1 MTSIQTDTDTVTDTA
16 TDRPR
21 GNDPMT
27 TSNPTTG
34 TNSSTGSVPGAKPR
48 FRTGQL
54 IFGLALVGVG
64 LAALLSS
71 TLGAPVGTTLAAV
84 VLIEAG
90 VVFWL
95 VRRNRKL
102 LNAMIAAATPVSTLT
117 GDAAGPDPEL
127 VKAAMAELDEID
139 APSDPRLI

>member
-1 MTSIQTDTDTVTDTA
+1 
-16 TDRPR
+16 
-21 GNDPMT
+21 MT
-27 TSNPTTG
+27 T
-34 TNSSTGSVPGAKPR
+34 TNTSTGAPTNARPR

-54 IFGLALVGVG
+54 IVGLALVAIGV
-64 LAALLSS
+64 AAFLSS

-84 VLIEAG
+84 VLVEAG

-117 GDAAGPDPEL
+117 GEAAGPDPEL
-127 VKAAMAELDEID
+127 VKEAMAELDEID
-139 APSDPRLI
+139 APSDPRFP